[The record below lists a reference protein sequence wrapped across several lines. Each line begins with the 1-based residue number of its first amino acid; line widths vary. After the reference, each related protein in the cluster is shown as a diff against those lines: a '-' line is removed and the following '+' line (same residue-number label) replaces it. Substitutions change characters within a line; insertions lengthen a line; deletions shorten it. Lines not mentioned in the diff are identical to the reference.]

1 MIVGRHLSVIESS
14 KAPLGGRIRKTR
26 TSAKVSQVLFAFTAA
41 SAFVLVSVVDPYSG
55 ATASPYFQIA
65 PTVVDRFDGQRV
77 QTLAVAGG
85 FTNTV
90 ARDGFTVTEI
100 IPEPEPVPVVVA
112 SAPKETS
119 DAEAAPKETSDAEA
133 APKVYTAPPA
143 AVPDPGS
150 AKAYAYDAIAARG
163 WGEDQYNCLVSLW
176 QKESGWNV
184 AAMNK
189 SSGAYGIPQSL
200 PGSKMGSAG
209 SDWETNAGTQ
219 IEWGLGYITDRY
231 GSPCGAWAKSQASG
245 WY

>member
-1 MIVGRHLSVIESS
+1 MGRHLSVIESS
-14 KAPLGGRIRKTR
+14 TAPPGARIRKTR
-26 TSAKVSQVLFAFTAA
+26 RAAKASHVLFAFTAA

-65 PTVVDRFDGQRV
+65 PTVVDRFEGQNT

-90 ARDGFTVTEI
+90 SRDDFAVTEV
-100 IPEPEPVPVVVA
+100 IPEPLPAPVVPA
-112 SAPKETS
+112 SAAEPAESQSET
-119 DAEAAPKETSDAEA
+119 DAAE
-133 APKVYTAPPA
+133 PKVYTAPPA

-150 AKAYAYDAIAARG
+150 AKAYAYGAIASRG
-163 WGEDQYNCLVSLW
+163 WGEEQYNCLVSLW

-200 PGSKMGSAG
+200 PGSKMSSAG
-209 SDWETNAGTQ
+209 ADWETNAGTQ

-231 GSPCGAWAKSQASG
+231 GSPCGAWAKSQNSG